1 MSHDFVAINLRR
13 FIVHKNSPE
22 FRKAAEAIVDT
33 ATFGLGTEPNVS
45 LHPSLREFLIDEI
58 IENPSMT
65 SELFKNN
72 FLEDFFSE
80 VIEMSQ
86 ELKPDESNSKDFLR
100 IVSNDPG
107 SGASSRLRF

>member
-1 MSHDFVAINLRR
+1 MHR
-13 FIVHKNSPE
+13 NSTE

-33 ATFGLGTEPNVS
+33 ATFGLGIEPNVS

-58 IENPSMT
+58 IENPGMT

-80 VIEMSQ
+80 VIDMSQ
-86 ELKPDESNSKDFLR
+86 EFIPVESNSKDFLR
-100 IVSNDPG
+100 IVTNKPC
-107 SGASSRLRF
+107 SGASSRFRF